1 MRRRKMG
8 FTLVELLVVM
18 AIISILAAMLL
29 PALARA
35 RAQARA
41 AACRSNLKQIGY
53 SIGMYQ
59 TDYDELYPTSN
70 NVSWTIDPTG
80 WQQNW
85 YPLYPDLTVA
95 YAIPLQT
102 LASFGYLKIGW
113 RDNRDRVAD
122 SVCRCPSDRAAQN
135 RIANASW
142 GSACRRAHCAGG
154 LTISYAYSHNM
165 HANYFNKYREWVK
178 QMYNPGW
185 TLQHGE
191 YDWYNHPTSQG
202 GSVIWGIRQDG
213 GAGHGGVYT
222 YRYNANAQC
231 PIDRHGGD
239 SINILFCDLHVA
251 SKYAFAWHYKWA
263 FSRRTTNTTAP
274 WYVGGS
280 LPAYSEAQTFYW
292 PLGYGL

>member
-1 MRRRKMG
+1 MG

-53 SIGMYQ
+53 SMGMYQ

-70 NVSWTIDPTG
+70 NVSWIADPGGWRFLWGTG
-80 WQQNW
+80 VG
-85 YPLYPDLTVA
+85 DTV
-95 YAIPLQT
+95 YALPLQT
-102 LASFGYLKIGW
+102 LAAYGYLNIGW
-113 RDNRDRVAD
+113 RDNRDRNAD

-142 GSACRRAHCAGG
+142 NSACKRAHCAGG
-154 LTISYAYSHNM
+154 LTISYAHNHIM
-165 HANYFNKYREWVK
+165 HANYFNKYKEWTK

-191 YDWYNHPTSQG
+191 YDWYNHPSWFALAGGVRPDNSTNG
-202 GSVIWGIRQDG
+202 GSF
-213 GAGHGGVYT
+213 AYC
-222 YRYNANAQC
+222 YNANLQC
-231 PIDRHGGD
+231 PTERHGGD
-239 SINILFCDLHVA
+239 SINILYCDLHVA
-251 SKYAFAWHYKWA
+251 NAYAFAWNQKRA
-263 FSRRTTNTTAP
+263 FSRRRYDASDTMWWT
-274 WYVGGS
+274 GS
-280 LPAYSEAQTFYW
+280 SIPAFSEAQTFYW